1 MSSPFWSLTWLPK
14 VASPVSSL
22 SVRSPVLFLSWHWSL
37 SYIIYVFTWG
47 LFIPLPSL
55 STPRTWAPWKQACLV
70 HPSIFCPG
78 ISGCEYVTLHGRR
91 DLADVMKSRILT
103 WRDYLDLSEW
113 VQCNHKGH
121 CKREA
126 GGSESEIW
134 QQKQRWEWCECW
146 LWRQKEAMRQRMWAA
161 SGSWKGKETES
172 SLQPPEGRHPSILT
186 P

>member
-1 MSSPFWSLTWLPK
+1 MALITFLYYLCVYLGIIHPSARSLHPQSLSSLETGLSCSPFHL
-14 VASPVSSL
+14 
-22 SVRSPVLFLSWHWSL
+22 LSWNKWL
-37 SYIIYVFTWG
+37 
-47 LFIPLPSL
+47 
-55 STPRTWAPWKQACLV
+55 
-70 HPSIFCPG
+70 
-78 ISGCEYVTLHGRR
+78 YVTLHGRR

-113 VQCNHKGH
+113 VQYNHKGH

-134 QQKQRWEWCECW
+134 QQKQRWEWCGCW

-161 SGSWKGKETES
+161 SGSWKGKETAS

-186 P
+186 PEVPFQTCDIQKCKIIYLC